1 MVNCMGRA
9 CYHENLQAVCICAVM
24 MLLSQTEMQLQ
35 VSVGLAFLFL
45 QLFACLEGL
54 SYFVADLVT
63 QQGIEYLP
71 ISILSNVLKIL
82 AYGLQKALF
91 CLVLQ
96 DVI

>member
-1 MVNCMGRA
+1 MVNCMGKA
-9 CYHENLQAVCICAVM
+9 CYHENLEAVCICAVM
-24 MLLSQTEMQLQ
+24 MLLSQTENAAA
-35 VSVGLAFLFL
+35 SFSRSFLFL

-63 QQGIEYLP
+63 QQGIEYLL